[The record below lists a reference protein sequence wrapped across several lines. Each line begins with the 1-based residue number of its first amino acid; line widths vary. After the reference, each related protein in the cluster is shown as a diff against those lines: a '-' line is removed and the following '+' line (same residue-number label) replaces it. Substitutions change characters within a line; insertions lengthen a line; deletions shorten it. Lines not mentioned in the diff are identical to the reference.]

1 MGNSN
6 VPPAPT
12 TGGMTNSGIKIQ
24 DLVQRPVSTA
34 TAATAVASSP
44 QKEMEK
50 EVSEILSLNS
60 AADLDL

>member
-1 MGNSN
+1 M
-6 VPPAPT
+6 
-12 TGGMTNSGIKIQ
+12 GGMTNSGIKIQ

-60 AADLDL
+60 GADLDL